1 MPESGF
7 IHKDSPDKCLERL
20 REGNLRFSRGESIYP
35 NLTPE
40 RVREAGISDQSEH
53 AFATVLSCSDSR
65 VPVEILFDVG
75 IMDIFVIRVA
85 GNVCSSDTLASVEF
99 GLSYVNTPVLL
110 VLGHT
115 KCGAVSAVTRIMQGR
130 SRIQEQH
137 IPGLLEYIQPAV
149 NQVRETHP
157 ELEGDD
163 IIFPAIE
170 RNVCHSIQ
178 ELYKNSMV
186 VRRLHEMGYVK
197 LAGAVYDLES
207 GLINWLP
214 DDRINTIISACDL

>member
-1 MPESGF
+1 VPESGF
-7 IHKDSPDKCLERL
+7 KHKDSPEKCMERL
-20 REGNLRFSRGESIYP
+20 RAGNLRFSRGESFYP

-85 GNVCSSDTLASVEF
+85 GNVCSCDTLASVEF
-99 GLSYVNTPVLL
+99 GLSYVNTPALL

-130 SRIQEQH
+130 SRIKEQH

-149 NQVRETHP
+149 NQVMETHP
-157 ELEGDD
+157 ELIDD
-163 IIFPAIE
+163 EVILPAIE
-170 RNVCHSIQ
+170 KNVCHSLK
-178 ELYKNSMV
+178 ELYENSMV
-186 VRRLHEMGYVK
+186 VRRLLELGYIK
-197 LAGAVYDLES
+197 LAGAVYDLQS
-207 GLINWLP
+207 GLIRWLP
-214 DDRINTIISACDL
+214 EDQINNIIASCKK

>member
-7 IHKDSPDKCLERL
+7 KLKESPELCLERL
-20 REGNLRFSRGESIYP
+20 QEGNLRFSRGESIYP

-40 RVREAGISDQSEH
+40 RVREAGISEQSEH

-85 GNVCSSDTLASVEF
+85 GNVCSCDTLASVEF

-149 NQVRETHP
+149 NKVKEAHP

-163 IIFPAIE
+163 IILPAIIK
-170 RNVCHSIQ
+170 NVCHSLK
-178 ELYKNSMV
+178 ELYDNSMV
-186 VRRLHEMGYVK
+186 VRQLHEKGYIK

-207 GLINWLP
+207 GLINWMSEEQ
-214 DDRINTIISACDL
+214 INTIISS